1 MEPSRVES
9 GLRGER
15 LDKVV
20 SQAVGVGRQKA
31 RELVEHGKVTLDGKA
46 VRLSSHRVQGGEL
59 LRVAFKAP
67 EEKAAAPVRILHED
81 AALLVVEKP
90 AGLPSEPTRDPR
102 RPSVLGSFA
111 RAVGLPHRLD
121 LDTSGVLV
129 LAKTKEALAAL
140 NEAFESRSALKVYEA
155 LVHGSL
161 EGERTIE
168 TFLAPAGERGGKERF
183 GSVRSGGKKAI
194 TVVRVLRV
202 EGERT
207 RVECE
212 PHTGRTH
219 QIRVHLSEAGHPI
232 VGDELY
238 GAPRG
243 ENAKLGRFLLHA
255 RVLEVVHPLTGERV
269 RFESAVPF

>member
-1 MEPSRVES
+1 MKPSRVAPE
-9 GLRGER
+9 LRGER

-20 SQAVGVGRQKA
+20 GQAAGIGRQKA
-31 RELVEHGKVTLDGKA
+31 RELVEHGKVTLDGKP
-46 VRLSSHRVQGGEL
+46 VRLSSHRVQGGEV
-59 LRVAFKAP
+59 LRVAYRV
-67 EEKAAAPVRILHED
+67 EEKAPPKVRILHED

-102 RPSVLGSFA
+102 RPSVLGAFE

-129 LAKTKEALAAL
+129 LAKTQEALAAL
-140 NEAFESRSALKVYEA
+140 NAAFESRRARKVYEA
-155 LVHGSL
+155 LVHGAL

-168 TFLAPAGERGGKERF
+168 SFLAPAGSRAGKERF

-194 TVVRVLRV
+194 TLVRLLRA

-212 PHTGRTH
+212 PQTGRTH
-219 QIRVHLSEAGHPI
+219 QIRVHLAEAGHPI

-238 GAPRG
+238 GAPAG
-243 ENAKLGRFLLHA
+243 EHDRLGRFLLHA
-255 RVLEVVHPLTGERV
+255 RVLEVEHPLTGESV
-269 RFESAVPF
+269 RFESPVPF

>member
-1 MEPSRVES
+1 MEPSRVAPE
-9 GLRGER
+9 LRGER

-20 SQAVGVGRQKA
+20 SHAVGVGRQKA

-46 VRLSSHRVQGGEL
+46 VRLSSHRVRGGEV
-59 LRVAFKAP
+59 LRVAFQS
-67 EEKAAAPVRILHED
+67 EEKAAPAVRVLHED

-102 RPSVLGSFA
+102 RPSVLGSFE

-140 NEAFESRSALKVYEA
+140 NVAFESRAAHKVYEA
-155 LVHGSL
+155 LVHGPF
-161 EGERTIE
+161 EGERMIE
-168 TFLAPAGERGGKERF
+168 SFLAPAGERAGKERF
-183 GSVRSGGKKAI
+183 ASVHSGGKKAI
-194 TVVRVLRV
+194 TLVRALRA
-202 EGERT
+202 EGEQA
-207 RVECE
+207 RVACE
-212 PHTGRTH
+212 PQTGRTH
-219 QIRVHLSEAGHPI
+219 QIRVHLAEAGHPI

-243 ENAKLGRFLLHA
+243 EHARLGRFLLHA
-255 RVLEVVHPLTGERV
+255 RVLEVEHPLTGERV